1 MQRPVS
7 AVIYAVANIALGFH
21 LYHGTW
27 SMFQSVGLNHP
38 SFNRWRKYIAYSLT
52 GFIVLGNL
60 SFPIAVQAGLLEL

>member
-1 MQRPVS
+1 
-7 AVIYAVANIALGFH
+7 
-21 LYHGTW
+21 
-27 SMFQSVGLNHP
+27 MFQSVGLNHP